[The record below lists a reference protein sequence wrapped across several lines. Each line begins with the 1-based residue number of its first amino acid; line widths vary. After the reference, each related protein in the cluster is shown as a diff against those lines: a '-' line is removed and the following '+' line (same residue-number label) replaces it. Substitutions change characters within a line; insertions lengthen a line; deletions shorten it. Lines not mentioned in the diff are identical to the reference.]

1 MFIFRTDGR
10 SGKGKHVVLVVVEGG
25 TDAIVDASTSLESNI
40 PVVLCL
46 GTGRAADIL
55 AFAHT
60 YCVAAKYDQNNDLS
74 QRIIC
79 PYLSNFF
86 CFIQGRKGSNAVE
99 PLHEEAGRH
108 AGRGLRRH
116 MEDAQRR

>member
-1 MFIFRTDGR
+1 M
-10 SGKGKHVVLVVVEGG
+10 VLVVVEGG

-60 YCVAAKYDQNNDLS
+60 YCVAAKYEQTNVFTTKN
-74 QRIIC
+74 
-79 PYLSNFF
+79 YLYLPVSIEFLL
-86 CFIQGRKGSNAVE
+86 FIQGREGSHSVE

-116 MEDAQRR
+116 LEDAQ